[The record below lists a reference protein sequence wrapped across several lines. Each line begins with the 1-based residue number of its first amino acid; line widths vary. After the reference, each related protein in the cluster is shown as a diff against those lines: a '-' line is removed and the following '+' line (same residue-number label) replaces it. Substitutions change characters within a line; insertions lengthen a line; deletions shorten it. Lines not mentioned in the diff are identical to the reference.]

1 MTSTKTSTKT
11 CIPAVRARVEAHDAA
26 QLSLLRANVEDAL
39 STMRT
44 RSIEIDVSSFL
55 GHTVETVSTEL
66 RSRGWETR
74 RGSACELWVDLP
86 EVAS

>member
-1 MTSTKTSTKT
+1 MTSTKTS
-11 CIPAVRARVEAHDAA
+11 IPAVRARVEAHDAA
-26 QLSLLRANVEDAL
+26 QLSLLRANVEAAL

-74 RGSACELWVDLP
+74 RGSAGELWIDLP